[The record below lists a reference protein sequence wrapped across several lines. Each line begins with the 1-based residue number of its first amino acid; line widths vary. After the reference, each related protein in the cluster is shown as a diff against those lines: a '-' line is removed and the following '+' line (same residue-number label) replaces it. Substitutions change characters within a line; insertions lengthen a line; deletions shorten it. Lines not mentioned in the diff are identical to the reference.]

1 MTYEGHY
8 PICLLPSMLFPLSI
22 KAHFQR
28 HNAAESAENGQV
40 ILTKTVFKMD
50 DYLKILNSISRLTAA
65 GERALVEKV
74 VSFSLPKN
82 HVYLVSNT

>member
-40 ILTKTVFKMD
+40 ILTKTVLKMD
-50 DYLKILNSISRLTAA
+50 DYLQHLSADGGRTRFSGKSRLVQFA
-65 GERALVEKV
+65 
-74 VSFSLPKN
+74 
-82 HVYLVSNT
+82 